1 MYTNTDIAIGGL
13 IQATSEYKYAMKVYV
28 NFEET
33 RAKVKE
39 LVESNKMLL
48 SGDAFKTLEKG
59 EKPRAC
65 ALREIQEE
73 TGYKAKKLTRL
84 ITYYPSVGYNKEVI
98 HCFVAKGLQKI
109 SGQMLDE
116 DEIMSVVKIDMKKL
130 LGMIKNGKIIDSK
143 TICAVL
149 TYAIKN
155 KLH

>member
-59 EKPRAC
+59 EKPAVERVHVAALTLARANDEM
-65 ALREIQEE
+65 LRVRA
-73 TGYKAKKLTRL
+73 GYAKDIAEFKSR
-84 ITYYPSVGYNKEVI
+84 K
-98 HCFVAKGLQKI
+98 
-109 SGQMLDE
+109 
-116 DEIMSVVKIDMKKL
+116 VK
-130 LGMIKNGKIIDSK
+130 
-143 TICAVL
+143 
-149 TYAIKN
+149 
-155 KLH
+155 